1 MKYICKYTPVE
12 LLAGFDI
19 IAELLNPTAENH
31 ELSSQHIHSNLCSFS
46 HSLIEER
53 LKNCSDPVII
63 TSCCDSIERT
73 GDVLKNLGQEVYVL
87 NLPHNSDCCAK
98 LLYQKE
104 LLKLIDNL
112 SKTLAKSFDLKKIY
126 DAFDSGSEEIAGQYV
141 SVMGAR
147 ISSDL
152 LNLIKSESPL
162 PVKNNTCTG
171 NRSVAKPPNQI
182 TSKSLW
188 PGILTRYCPKYHA
201 AECATSQKGGI

>member
-12 LLAGFDI
+12 LLAGFYI
-19 IAELLNPTAENH
+19 KAELLNPTAENH

-53 LKNCSDPVII
+53 LKNCRDPIII

-73 GDVLKNLGQEVYVL
+73 GDVLKSLGQEVYVL
-87 NLPHNSDCCAK
+87 NLPHNNSDCCAK

-112 SKTLAKSFDLKKIY
+112 SKTLNKSFDLKSSMTPLIPARKKLR
-126 DAFDSGSEEIAGQYV
+126 AKYV

-147 ISSDL
+147 INSDL
-152 LNLIKSESPL
+152 LNLIKVDRL
-162 PVKNNTCTG
+162 F
-171 NRSVAKPPNQI
+171 
-182 TSKSLW
+182 L
-188 PGILTRYCPKYHA
+188 
-201 AECATSQKGGI
+201 